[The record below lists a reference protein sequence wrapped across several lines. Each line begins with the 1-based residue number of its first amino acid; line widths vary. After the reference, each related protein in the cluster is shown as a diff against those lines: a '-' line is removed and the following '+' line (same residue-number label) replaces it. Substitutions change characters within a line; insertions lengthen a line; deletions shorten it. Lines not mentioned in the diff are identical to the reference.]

1 MTTKHLELKAE
12 ILTVNGWVPISFR
25 IAPGGHYFIEEAL
38 RYHNLEDLINSG
50 SIEVVSENSTP
61 LVSTEDTEDKEPD
74 IPVGVSANEITESD
88 ILVEVPANDG
98 VSVNE
103 ITESDIPVGV
113 SADDKVSEDGIT
125 EPDSV
130 DSEEQE
136 IPAVESNDSDEF
148 VCPHCGATYAT
159 QRGLSRHMNSEHPHE

>member
-38 RYHNLEDLINSG
+38 RYQNLEDLINSG

-74 IPVGVSANEITESD
+74 IPVGVSANEITEHD
-88 ILVEVPANDG
+88 ILVGVPADDG
-98 VSVNE
+98 VSANE
-103 ITESDIPVGV
+103 
-113 SADDKVSEDGIT
+113 IT

>member
-50 SIEVVSENSTP
+50 SIKVLYEDSMLPVPSG
-61 LVSTEDTEDKEPD
+61 DTEDKEPD
-74 IPVGVSANEITESD
+74 IPV
-88 ILVEVPANDG
+88 EVPA
-98 VSVNE
+98 S
-103 ITESDIPVGV
+103 
-113 SADDKVSEDGIT
+113 GIT

-130 DSEEQE
+130 NSAEQE
-136 IPAVESNDSDEF
+136 TSVVESNDADEF

>member
-50 SIEVVSENSTP
+50 SIKVLYENPMLPVT
-61 LVSTEDTEDKEPD
+61 TGDTEDKE
-74 IPVGVSANEITESD
+74 
-88 ILVEVPANDG
+88 
-98 VSVNE
+98 
-103 ITESDIPVGV
+103 SDIPVEV
-113 SADDKVSEDGIT
+113 SADGIT

-130 DSEEQE
+130 GSVEQE
-136 IPAVESNDSDEF
+136 TPVVESNDSDEF

-159 QRGLSRHMNSEHPHE
+159 QRGLSRHMNSEHPRE

>member
-61 LVSTEDTEDKEPD
+61 LVSTEDTEDKESD
-74 IPVGVSANEITESD
+74 IPVGVSANE
-88 ILVEVPANDG
+88 
-98 VSVNE
+98 
-103 ITESDIPVGV
+103 
-113 SADDKVSEDGIT
+113 IT

>member
-50 SIEVVSENSTP
+50 SIKVLYEDSTLP
-61 LVSTEDTEDKEPD
+61 VPAGDTEDKEPD
-74 IPVGVSANEITESD
+74 IPA
-88 ILVEVPANDG
+88 EVPA
-98 VSVNE
+98 
-103 ITESDIPVGV
+103 
-113 SADDKVSEDGIT
+113 DGIT

-130 DSEEQE
+130 NSAEQE
-136 IPAVESNDSDEF
+136 TPAVESNDADEF